1 MATTYKAIL
10 NGDRLQW
17 LGEAP
22 ETNGGIP
29 VEIKVVSPSA
39 PPDPAD
45 RGAAMA
51 AALQKIADAGGVP
64 EIPDPIAWQRETRK
78 DRPLPGREE

>member
-10 NGDRLQW
+10 TGDRLQW

-29 VEIKVVSPSA
+29 VEVTVTRA
-39 PPDPAD
+39 PAPLDEDA
-45 RGAAMA
+45 RRRQLIAAMD
-51 AALQKIADAGGVP
+51 ALVASGVA
-64 EIPDPIAWQRETRK
+64 ENFGDPIEWQREVRK
-78 DRPLPGREE
+78 DRPLPGRED